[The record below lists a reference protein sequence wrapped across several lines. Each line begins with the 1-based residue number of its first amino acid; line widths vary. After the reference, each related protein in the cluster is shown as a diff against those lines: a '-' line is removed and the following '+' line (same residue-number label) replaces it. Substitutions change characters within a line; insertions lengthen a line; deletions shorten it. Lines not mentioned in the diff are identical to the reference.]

1 MLVAD
6 QPDPGGYGL
15 DVDVDAAAGRAVVG
29 GVGQQ
34 FGEDDREGLDG
45 SVEGFHGAVDALE
58 RDTVPYTYY
67 LKVLAGRDQPP
78 AERPHG
84 GPER

>member
-1 MLVAD
+1 VSITPKPATPPRDATDD
-6 QPDPGGYGL
+6 QPAQRPPQYRGY
-15 DVDVDAAAGRAVVG
+15 R
-29 GVGQQ
+29 
-34 FGEDDREGLDG
+34 LDG
-45 SVEGFHGAVDALE
+45 TIPEFHRAADTLE
-58 RDTVPYTYY
+58 RDSVPYAYY

>member
-1 MLVAD
+1 MSATHQPAEPAAPTHDD
-6 QPDPGGYGL
+6 QPAQRPLRYRGY
-15 DVDVDAAAGRAVVG
+15 R
-29 GVGQQ
+29 
-34 FGEDDREGLDG
+34 LDG
-45 SVEGFHGAVDALE
+45 PIQEFHGAVDALE

-78 AERPHG
+78 AERARG